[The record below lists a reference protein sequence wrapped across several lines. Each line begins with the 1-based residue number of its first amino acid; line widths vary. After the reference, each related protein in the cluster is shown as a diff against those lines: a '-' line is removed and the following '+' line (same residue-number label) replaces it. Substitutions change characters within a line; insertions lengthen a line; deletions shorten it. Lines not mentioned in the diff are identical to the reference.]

1 MIKLGIK
8 ITKKLLNDY
17 IKYKREIPLLKKEL
31 EEMKTTEAGLGSSTI
46 FDYSTGYPKP
56 QSVVGFDQ
64 TLYDHRKKI
73 LENKCLKVEAVEE
86 WIGTIEDI
94 RTRIVF
100 KKRYIEGKSW
110 VAIATDLGYA
120 GKEDYVR
127 IRIRDEYLKKVHIF

>member
-17 IKYKREIPLLKKEL
+17 VKYKREIPLLKKEL

-100 KKRYIEGKSW
+100 KRRYIDRKSW
-110 VAIATDLGYA
+110 VAIAKEIGY
-120 GKEDYVR
+120 GGNVDYPR
-127 IRIRDEYLKKVHIF
+127 LYIRDKYLKENEIF

>member
-17 IKYKREIPLLKKEL
+17 VKYKREIPLLKKEL

-46 FDYSTGYPKP
+46 FDYSTGYPRP
-56 QSVVGFDQ
+56 QSVVGFDWD
-64 TLYDHRKKI
+64 LYDRRKKT

-86 WIGTIEDI
+86 WIGNIKDI

-100 KKRYIEGKSW
+100 KRRYIDRKSW
-110 VAIATDLGYA
+110 VAIAKEIGY
-120 GKEDYVR
+120 GGNVDYPR
-127 IRIRDEYLKKVHIF
+127 LYIRDKYLKENEIF